1 MDPRRPRIPAIESL
15 RRSAKAAF
23 GVGAVLLVA
32 ACGSGE
38 RKTAYVAPPPVQG
51 TYKVGKP
58 YDIDGITYRPM
69 VDESYDETGIA
80 SWYGP
85 KFHGKRTA
93 NGEFFDM
100 NAVSAA
106 HQTLPMPSMVRVT
119 NLDNG
124 RQIEVRVNDRGPFVR
139 GRIIDMSR
147 RGAQLLGFRY
157 KGTARV
163 RVRVLPEESRR
174 VAALARTTPPPTTM
188 QSAAD
193 GVVFEPLP
201 QSTGP
206 VETASLPAPG
216 QGSATAKDT
225 TIERVY
231 IQAGAF
237 LNPEN
242 ANKLKARLAPLGRAV
257 IAPRG
262 QGPLLYRV
270 LLGPYAD
277 VARARSLLGA
287 VSARSRSTAKIV
299 SN

>member
-1 MDPRRPRIPAIESL
+1 MGSRRPRVPAIESF
-15 RRSAKAAF
+15 RRWATAAF
-23 GVGAVLLVA
+23 GVAAVLVVA
-32 ACGSGE
+32 ACGGSE
-38 RKTAYVAPPPVQG
+38 RKAAHVAPPPDEG

-58 YDIDGITYRPM
+58 YDIDGITYRPTI
-69 VDESYDETGIA
+69 DESYDETGIA

-106 HQTLPMPSMVRVT
+106 HKTLPMPSMVRVT

-124 RQIEVRVNDRGPFVR
+124 RAISVRVNDRGPFVR

-163 RVRVLPEESRR
+163 RVRILPEESRQE
-174 VAALARTTPPPTTM
+174 AALARMTPPPTAM

-201 QSTGP
+201 ESTGP
-206 VETASLPAPG
+206 VETVSLPAPG
-216 QGSATAKDT
+216 GGAAKGGP
-225 TIERVY
+225 IGKVY

-237 LNPEN
+237 LNREN
-242 ANKLKARLAPLGRAV
+242 ANKLEARLAPLGRTV
-257 IAPRG
+257 IATRG
-262 QGPLLYRV
+262 RGPMLYRV
-270 LLGPYAD
+270 LLGPYD
-277 VARARSLLGA
+277 DIGGARNMLDA
-287 VSARSRSTAKIV
+287 VSARSRADAKIV
-299 SN
+299 SD

>member
-1 MDPRRPRIPAIESL
+1 MDPGRTRIPALDRFRRCL
-15 RRSAKAAF
+15 RVIPVS
-23 GVGAVLLVA
+23 VAVLAVA
-32 ACGSGE
+32 ACGSSD
-38 RKTAYVAPPPVQG
+38 RKKAIVAPPPQEG
-51 TYKVGKP
+51 TYKIGEP
-58 YDIDGITYRPM
+58 YDIDGVTYRPR
-69 VDESYDETGIA
+69 VDEDYDETGFA

-106 HQTLPMPSMVRVT
+106 HLTLPMPSMVRVS

-124 RQIEVRVNDRGPFVR
+124 RSLAVRVNDRGPFVR

-163 RVRVLPEESRR
+163 RVRIMPEESRR
-174 VAALARTTPPPTTM
+174 LAAVAKVTPRPSSMARQP
-188 QSAAD
+188 D

-201 QSTGP
+201 KRTGT
-206 VETASLPAPG
+206 VETASLSAPG
-216 QGSATAKDT
+216 AA
-225 TIERVY
+225 IERVY

-237 LNPEN
+237 LNKEN
-242 ANKLKARLAPLGRAV
+242 ASKLKARLAPIGRAV

-262 QGPLLYRV
+262 EGPLLYRV

-277 VARARSLLGA
+277 IAQARSLLGL
-287 VSARSRSTAKIV
+287 VSARSRADAKIV
-299 SN
+299 SD

>member
-1 MDPRRPRIPAIESL
+1 MGPCRPPVPAIESL
-15 RRSAKAAF
+15 RRWTTAAV

-38 RKTAYVAPPPVQG
+38 RKTAYVAPPPDEG

-106 HQTLPMPSMVRVT
+106 HKTLPMPSMVRVT

-124 RQIEVRVNDRGPFVR
+124 RVISVRVNDRGPFVR

-163 RVRVLPEESRR
+163 RVRILTDESRQ
-174 VAALARTTPPPTTM
+174 VAALAKTTPPPTAM
-188 QSAAD
+188 RSAAD

-216 QGSATAKDT
+216 QGPARGPR
-225 TIERVY
+225 IERVY

-242 ANKLKARLAPLGRAV
+242 ANKLKARLAPLGRTV
-257 IAPRG
+257 IAQRG
-262 QGPLLYRV
+262 EGPLIYRV

-277 VARARSLLGA
+277 VARARSLLDA
-287 VSARSRSTAKIV
+287 VSARSRASAKIV
-299 SN
+299 SD

>member
-1 MDPRRPRIPAIESL
+1 MGPLRPHAPAIEGL
-15 RRSAKAAF
+15 RRCATVAF
-23 GVGAVLLVA
+23 AVGTVLIVA

-38 RKTAYVAPPPVQG
+38 RKTAYVAPPPDEG

-58 YDIDGITYRPM
+58 YDIDGVTYWPM

-85 KFHGKRTA
+85 KFHGRRTA

-106 HQTLPMPSMVRVT
+106 HPTLPMPSMVRVT

-124 RQIEVRVNDRGPFVR
+124 RSIAVRVNDRGPFVR

-147 RGAQLLGFRY
+147 RGGQLLGFRY

-163 RVRVLPEESRR
+163 RVRVMPEESRR
-174 VAALARTTPPPTTM
+174 VAATAKTTPPPASM
-188 QSAAD
+188 RRAPD

-201 QSTGP
+201 RGTGP
-206 VETASLPAPG
+206 VETAFLPAPG
-216 QGSATAKDT
+216 KVRA
-225 TIERVY
+225 IERVY

-237 LNPEN
+237 LNREN
-242 ANKLKARLAPLGRAV
+242 ANKLKARLAPLGHAV

-277 VARARSLLGA
+277 IARARSLLRI
-287 VSARSRSTAKIV
+287 VSVRSRANAKIV
-299 SN
+299 SD

>member
-1 MDPRRPRIPAIESL
+1 MDPGRTQIPALDRFRRCL
-15 RRSAKAAF
+15 RVIPVS
-23 GVGAVLLVA
+23 VAVLAVA
-32 ACGSGE
+32 ACGSSD
-38 RKTAYVAPPPVQG
+38 RKKAFVAPPPQEG
-51 TYKVGKP
+51 TYKIGEP
-58 YDIDGITYRPM
+58 YDIDGVTYRPR
-69 VDESYDETGIA
+69 VDENYDETGIA

-106 HQTLPMPSMVRVT
+106 HLTLPMPSMVRVS

-124 RQIEVRVNDRGPFVR
+124 RSLAVRVNDRGPFVR

-163 RVRVLPEESRR
+163 RVRIMPEESRR
-174 VAALARTTPPPTTM
+174 LAAVAKVTPRPSSMARQP
-188 QSAAD
+188 D

-201 QSTGP
+201 KRTGT
-206 VETASLPAPG
+206 VETASLSAPG
-216 QGSATAKDT
+216 AA
-225 TIERVY
+225 IERVY

-237 LNPEN
+237 LNKEN
-242 ANKLKARLAPLGRAV
+242 ANKLKARLAPVGRAV

-262 QGPLLYRV
+262 EGPLLYRV

-277 VARARSLLGA
+277 IAQARSLLGL
-287 VSARSRSTAKIV
+287 VSARSRADAKIV
-299 SN
+299 SD

>member
-1 MDPRRPRIPAIESL
+1 MGPRRPHAPAIEGL
-15 RRSAKAAF
+15 RRWTTAVFA
-23 GVGAVLLVA
+23 VGTVLVVA

-38 RKTAYVAPPPVQG
+38 RKTAYVAPPPDEG

-58 YDIDGITYRPM
+58 YDIDGVTYWPM

-85 KFHGKRTA
+85 KFHGRRTA

-106 HQTLPMPSMVRVT
+106 HRTLPMPSMVRVN

-124 RQIEVRVNDRGPFVR
+124 RSIAVRVNDRGPFVR

-163 RVRVLPEESRR
+163 RVRVMPEESRR
-174 VAALARTTPPPTTM
+174 VAALAKTMSPPASM
-188 QSAAD
+188 RSAPA

-201 QSTGP
+201 KGSGP
-206 VETASLPAPG
+206 VVTASLPAPNG
-216 QGSATAKDT
+216 ASGKGR

-237 LNPEN
+237 LNREN

-277 VARARSLLGA
+277 IARARSLLRI
-287 VSARSRSTAKIV
+287 VSARSRANAKIV
-299 SN
+299 SD

>member
-1 MDPRRPRIPAIESL
+1 MTARRPQDCVIESL
-15 RRSAKAAF
+15 RRRATAGLAT
-23 GVGAVLLVA
+23 GAVLLLA
-32 ACGSGE
+32 ACGSSE
-38 RKTAYVAPPPVQG
+38 RKTAYVAPPPGEG

-58 YDIDGITYRPM
+58 YDIDGVTYRPM
-69 VDESYDETGIA
+69 IDESYDETGIA

-106 HQTLPMPSMVRVT
+106 HKTLPMPSMVRVT

-124 RQIEVRVNDRGPFVR
+124 RQIAVRVNDRGPFVR

-163 RVRVLPEESRR
+163 RVRIMPEESRQA
-174 VAALARTTPPPTTM
+174 AALARTTPPPASM

-216 QGSATAKDT
+216 QGAGKVVG

-237 LNPEN
+237 LNREN
-242 ANKLKARLAPLGRAV
+242 ANKLKAKLAPLGRTV

-262 QGPLLYRV
+262 QGPMLYRV

-299 SN
+299 SY

>member
-1 MDPRRPRIPAIESL
+1 M
-15 RRSAKAAF
+15 AAL
-23 GVGAVLLVA
+23 GVGGVLLLA
-32 ACGSGE
+32 ACVSSE
-38 RKTAYVAPPPVQG
+38 RKTAFVAPPPDEG

-69 VDESYDETGIA
+69 IDESYDETGIA

-106 HQTLPMPSMVRVT
+106 HKTLPMPSMVRVT

-124 RQIEVRVNDRGPFVR
+124 RQIAVRVNDRGPFVR

-163 RVRVLPEESRR
+163 RVRILPEESRQ
-174 VAALARTTPPPTTM
+174 AASLARTTPPPSSMRTAT
-188 QSAAD
+188 D

-206 VETASLPAPG
+206 VETASLPAPVG
-216 QGSATAKDT
+216 AAGKGTA
-225 TIERVY
+225 IERVY

-237 LNPEN
+237 LNREN
-242 ANKLKARLAPLGRAV
+242 ANKLKSRLAPLGRSV
-257 IAPRG
+257 IATRG
-262 QGPLLYRV
+262 RGPMLYRV
-270 LLGPYAD
+270 LLGPYD
-277 VARARSLLGA
+277 DIGRARSMLDA
-287 VSARSRSTAKIV
+287 VSARSRADAKIV
-299 SN
+299 SD

>member
-1 MDPRRPRIPAIESL
+1 MGPRHPRVPAIESL
-15 RRSAKAAF
+15 RRRAAAAF

-38 RKTAYVAPPPVQG
+38 RKTAYVAPPPAEG

-58 YDIDGITYRPM
+58 YDIDGVTYRPM
-69 VDESYDETGIA
+69 IDESYDETGIA

-124 RQIEVRVNDRGPFVR
+124 REISVRVNDRGPFVR

-163 RVRVLPEESRR
+163 RVRVLPEESRQ
-174 VAALARTTPPPTTM
+174 VAALAKTTPPPASM
-188 QSAAD
+188 RSAAD
-193 GVVFEPLP
+193 GVVFEPP
-201 QSTGP
+201 PESAGP

-216 QGSATAKDT
+216 GGSGTGKA
-225 TIERVY
+225 IERVY

-237 LNPEN
+237 LNREN
-242 ANKLKARLAPLGRAV
+242 ANKLKVRLAPLGRTV
-257 IAPRG
+257 IATRG
-262 QGPLLYRV
+262 QGPMLYRV

-277 VARARSLLGA
+277 IAQARSMLGT
-287 VSARSRSTAKIV
+287 VSARSRASAKIV
-299 SN
+299 SD

>member
-1 MDPRRPRIPAIESL
+1 MPSRRLDVPAIETL
-15 RRSAKAAF
+15 RRGAA
-23 GVGAVLLVA
+23 VAVAIGAVLFVA
-32 ACGSGE
+32 ACGSSE
-38 RKTAYVAPPPVQG
+38 RKTAYVAPPPGEG
-51 TYKVGKP
+51 TYKIGKP
-58 YDIDGITYRPM
+58 YDIDGVTYRPM

-106 HQTLPMPSMVRVT
+106 HKTLPMPSMVRVT

-124 RQIEVRVNDRGPFVR
+124 RQISVRVNDRGPFVR

-147 RGAQLLGFRY
+147 RGAQLLGFRH

-163 RVRVLPEESRR
+163 RVRIMSEESRQ
-174 VAALARTTPPPTTM
+174 VAALARTTPPPTSM

-216 QGSATAKDT
+216 QGAGKVSA
-225 TIERVY
+225 IERVY

-237 LNPEN
+237 LNREN
-242 ANKLKARLAPLGRAV
+242 ANKLKAKLAPLGRAV

-299 SN
+299 SY

>member
-1 MDPRRPRIPAIESL
+1 MGPRHPRVPAIESI
-15 RRSAKAAF
+15 RRRAKAAF

-38 RKTAYVAPPPVQG
+38 RKTAYVAPPPVEG

-58 YDIDGITYRPM
+58 YDIDGVTYRPM
-69 VDESYDETGIA
+69 IDESYDETGIA

-163 RVRVLPEESRR
+163 RVRIMPEESRQ
-174 VAALARTTPPPTTM
+174 VAALARKTAPPATM

-201 QSTGP
+201 ANTGP
-206 VETASLPAPG
+206 VESASLPPPG
-216 QGSATAKDT
+216 AGSGKVP

-237 LNPEN
+237 LNREN

-257 IAPRG
+257 IAQRG
-262 QGPLLYRV
+262 TGPLLYRV
-270 LLGPYAD
+270 LLGPYTD

-287 VSARSRSTAKIV
+287 VSARSRSNAKIV

>member
-1 MDPRRPRIPAIESL
+1 MDPGNARIPGL
-15 RRSAKAAF
+15 DRFRRCLCVIPVS
-23 GVGAVLLVA
+23 VAVLAVA
-32 ACGSGE
+32 ACGSSD
-38 RKTAYVAPPPVQG
+38 RKKAYVAPPPQEG
-51 TYKVGKP
+51 TYKVGQP
-58 YDIDGITYRPM
+58 YDIDGITYRPTI
-69 VDESYDETGIA
+69 DEDYNEKGIA

-124 RQIEVRVNDRGPFVR
+124 RSLAVRVNDRGPFVR
-139 GRIIDMSR
+139 GRIVDMSR

-163 RVRVLPEESRR
+163 RVRIMPEESRR
-174 VAALARTTPPPTTM
+174 LAAVARVTPRPASMARK
-188 QSAAD
+188 AD

-206 VETASLPAPG
+206 VETAALPATG
-216 QGSATAKDT
+216 AA
-225 TIERVY
+225 IERVY

-237 LNPEN
+237 LNEEN
-242 ANKLKARLAPLGRAV
+242 ANKLKARLAPIGRAV

-262 QGPLLYRV
+262 EGPLLYRV

-277 VARARSLLGA
+277 IAQARSLLGL
-287 VSARSRSTAKIV
+287 VSARSRADAKIV
-299 SN
+299 SD

>member
-1 MDPRRPRIPAIESL
+1 MDPRHPRVPAIESL
-15 RRSAKAAF
+15 RRPTTAAF
-23 GVGAVLLVA
+23 VVGAVLLVA
-32 ACGSGE
+32 ACGSSE
-38 RKTAYVAPPPVQG
+38 RKTAYVAPPPDEG

-69 VDESYDETGIA
+69 IDESYDETGIA

-124 RQIEVRVNDRGPFVR
+124 RAISVRVNDRGPFVR

-147 RGAQLLGFRY
+147 RGAQLLGFRN

-163 RVRVLPEESRR
+163 RVRILPEESRQ
-174 VAALARTTPPPTTM
+174 VAAVAKTTPPPASM

-201 QSTGP
+201 QRTGP
-206 VETASLPAPG
+206 VETASLQAPG
-216 QGSATAKDT
+216 QGSGQNAA
-225 TIERVY
+225 IERVY

-237 LNPEN
+237 LNREN
-242 ANKLKARLAPLGRAV
+242 ANKLKAKLAPLGRAV

-262 QGPLLYRV
+262 TGPLLYRV
-270 LLGPYAD
+270 LLGPYTD
-277 VARARSLLGA
+277 VAQARSLLGA
-287 VSARSRSTAKIV
+287 VSARSRASAKIV
-299 SN
+299 SD

>member
-1 MDPRRPRIPAIESL
+1 MPSRRIDVPAIETL
-15 RRSAKAAF
+15 RRGAKVAVAI
-23 GVGAVLLVA
+23 GVVLFVA
-32 ACGSGE
+32 ACGTSE
-38 RKTAYVAPPPVQG
+38 RKTAYVAPPPGEG
-51 TYKVGKP
+51 TYKIGKP
-58 YDIDGITYRPM
+58 YDIDGVTYRPM

-106 HQTLPMPSMVRVT
+106 HKTLPMPSMVRVT

-124 RQIEVRVNDRGPFVR
+124 RQISVRVNDRGPFVR

-147 RGAQLLGFRY
+147 RGAQLLGFRH

-163 RVRVLPEESRR
+163 RVRIMSEESRQ
-174 VAALARTTPPPTTM
+174 VAALARTTPPPASM

-216 QGSATAKDT
+216 QGAGKAGA
-225 TIERVY
+225 IERVY

-237 LNPEN
+237 LNREN
-242 ANKLKARLAPLGRAV
+242 ANKLKAKLAPLGRAV

-277 VARARSLLGA
+277 VARARNLLGA

-299 SN
+299 SY

>member
-1 MDPRRPRIPAIESL
+1 MGPRRPHVPAIDSL
-15 RRSAKAAF
+15 RRWGTAAF
-23 GVGAVLLVA
+23 VVCAVLLVA

-38 RKTAYVAPPPVQG
+38 RKTVHVAPPPDEG

-69 VDESYDETGIA
+69 VDESYNETGIA

-106 HQTLPMPSMVRVT
+106 HKTLPMPTMVRVT

-124 RQIEVRVNDRGPFVR
+124 RAIAVRVNDRGPFVR

-163 RVRVLPEESRR
+163 RVQVMPEESRQM
-174 VAALARTTPPPTTM
+174 AALAKTTPPPTSM
-188 QSAAD
+188 RKAAD

-201 QSTGP
+201 QNTGP

-216 QGSATAKDT
+216 GGSGKSRA
-225 TIERVY
+225 IERVY

-237 LNPEN
+237 LNREN
-242 ANKLKARLAPLGRAV
+242 ANKLKARLTPLGRAV
-257 IAPRG
+257 IATRG

-277 VARARSLLGA
+277 VAQARSLLGA
-287 VSARSRSTAKIV
+287 VSARSRANAKIV
-299 SN
+299 SD

>member
-1 MDPRRPRIPAIESL
+1 MPSRRLEIPAIESL
-15 RRSAKAAF
+15 RRGAA
-23 GVGAVLLVA
+23 VAVAIGAVLFVA
-32 ACGSGE
+32 ACGSSE
-38 RKTAYVAPPPVQG
+38 RKTAYVAPPPAEG

-58 YDIDGITYRPM
+58 YDIDGVTYRPM
-69 VDESYDETGIA
+69 VDEGYDETGIA

-106 HQTLPMPSMVRVT
+106 HKTLPMPSMVRVT

-124 RQIEVRVNDRGPFVR
+124 RQIAVRVNDRGPFVR

-163 RVRVLPEESRR
+163 RVRIMPEESRQ
-174 VAALARTTPPPTTM
+174 VAALARTTPPPASM

-216 QGSATAKDT
+216 QAAGKVG

-237 LNPEN
+237 LNREN
-242 ANKLKARLAPLGRAV
+242 ANKLKAKLAPLGRTV

-262 QGPLLYRV
+262 EGPLLYRV

-277 VARARSLLGA
+277 VARARSLLGT

-299 SN
+299 SY

>member
-1 MDPRRPRIPAIESL
+1 MPSRRLDLPATESL
-15 RRSAKAAF
+15 RRGASAAVAI
-23 GVGAVLLVA
+23 GAVLFVA
-32 ACGSGE
+32 ACGSSE
-38 RKTAYVAPPPVQG
+38 RKTAYVAPPPGEG
-51 TYKVGKP
+51 TYKIGKP
-58 YDIDGITYRPM
+58 YDIDGVTYRPM

-106 HQTLPMPSMVRVT
+106 HKTLPMPSMVRVT

-124 RQIEVRVNDRGPFVR
+124 RQIAVRVNDRGPFVR

-163 RVRVLPEESRR
+163 RVRIMPEESRK
-174 VAALARTTPPPTTM
+174 VAALARTTPPPASM

-216 QGSATAKDT
+216 QGAGKVNA
-225 TIERVY
+225 IERVY

-237 LNPEN
+237 LNREN
-242 ANKLKARLAPLGRAV
+242 ANKLKAKLAPLGRTV

-262 QGPLLYRV
+262 QGPQLYRV

-299 SN
+299 SY